1 MPVCYKPKRFDLDM
15 KKTKKTSGSKIK
27 LKGIVMPTDWD
38 EKGNVSA
45 VSISTHNEE
54 DYSVLLNEKGKELL
68 SIIRMPIKVTGL
80 IRSEKSMK
88 IINVEE
94 YSIINGGYTG

>member
-1 MPVCYKPKRFDLDM
+1 M
-15 KKTKKTSGSKIK
+15 KNAKKISSGKVK

-45 VSISTHNEE
+45 VNISTYNEE

-68 SIIRMPIKVTGL
+68 SIIRMPVKVAGSIK
-80 IRSEKSMK
+80 SEKSMK